1 MLLLCLAPQSW
12 TPAARRRPL
21 PTCAAARP
29 RHVSVVR
36 MQQPQQQQ
44 QRQQQQRQRQ
54 PAAKAPTVKEL
65 RAELAARGLPTS
77 GLKAELIARLA
88 AADEPTPSDA
98 TDAIVLAADEAQPL
112 AASADALDAPL
123 IVDEALL
130 AQVKQEIWRTSSADA
145 DVEALAREQ
154 AETVGTV
161 VEKLELLLKTAARA
175 RSEGMPDAQQPMS
188 IARSLTR
195 EMLDAVI
202 APHLPLLMLRGY
214 PAAARA
220 ALSRVRSSGQ
230 QAALLLLTQYMSG
243 VYEEMSDKL
252 GDLQWQQ
259 LQKLRELCD
268 AAAEGGTEQLMETA
282 VLMKAE
288 LDTDFCNFINYAIEA
303 EEQRLREAGYEPV
316 GDPTR
321 ALEAADK
328 QAQLEAAAGTAAT
341 ATEEKPLAQAEAEA
355 EAEAAERAD
364 AAKAAAARAAAA
376 VADVK
381 KRSVAELPE
390 QRWLMVLRVVRQGVY
405 ALLAKDYEDDVK
417 WVRYIIG
424 LASPEARRE
433 LAERT
438 LEDMSEAQRESF
450 KTTVTRITDNLSVQR
465 DARDLEILTKV
476 REIEAA
482 IASFDRPYSEHG
494 YNSV

>member
-1 MLLLCLAPQSW
+1 MLVTLTALAW
-12 TPAARRRPL
+12 TPGHRSL
-21 PTCAAARP
+21 PTCAAAARP
-29 RHVSVVR
+29 RHVFVAR
-36 MQQPQQQQ
+36 MQQPQQ
-44 QRQQQQRQRQ
+44 RHRQ
-54 PAAKAPTVKEL
+54 PAAAAAKAPTVKEL
-65 RAELAARGLPTS
+65 RAELAARRLPTS
-77 GLKAELIARLA
+77 GLKAEMVARLA
-88 AADEPTPSDA
+88 AADEPSGSPDA
-98 TDAIVLAADEAQPL
+98 AIVVAADEAQPL
-112 AASADALDAPL
+112 SGVGALDAPL
-123 IVDEALL
+123 IVDESLL

-154 AETVGTV
+154 AETVDTV
-161 VEKLELLLKTAARA
+161 VEKLELLLKTAAKA
-175 RSEGMPDAQQPMS
+175 RSEGMPDEQQPMS
-188 IARSLTR
+188 VARSLTR

-214 PAAARA
+214 PVAARA
-220 ALSRVRSSGQ
+220 ALSRVRSSGEQ
-230 QAALLLLTQYMSG
+230 TALLLLTQYMGG

-268 AAAEGGTEQLMETA
+268 AAADGGTEQLMETA

-288 LDTDFCNFINYAIEA
+288 LDTDFCNYINYAIEQ
-303 EEQRLREAGYEPV
+303 EEVRLREAGYQPV
-316 GDPTR
+316 TDPSR

-328 QAQLEAAAGTAAT
+328 QAQLQAAAGTT
-341 ATEEKPLAQAEAEA
+341 AEEEEKSLAEAEA
-355 EAEAAERAD
+355 EAVAEAAERAD
-364 AAKAAAARAAAA
+364 VSKAAAARAAAA
-376 VADVK
+376 VAEVK
-381 KRSVAELPE
+381 KRSVGELPE

-438 LEDMSEAQRESF
+438 LEDMSEQQREAF
-450 KTTVTRITDNLSVQR
+450 ATTVTRITDNLSVQR

-476 REIEAA
+476 REIEQA

-494 YNSV
+494 YGSV